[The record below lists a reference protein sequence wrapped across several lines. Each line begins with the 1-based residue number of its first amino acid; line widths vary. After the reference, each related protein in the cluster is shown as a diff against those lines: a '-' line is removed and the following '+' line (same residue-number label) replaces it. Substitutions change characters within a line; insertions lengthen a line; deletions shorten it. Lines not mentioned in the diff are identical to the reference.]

1 MNETQL
7 VPSNLT
13 GLAPAMAGS
22 SIVKGLNN
30 VARQQYISENLKRA
44 VDWKIFELTSAL
56 IDEDVDGL
64 DFEESIQWF
73 QPKHA
78 EEVIEERTT
87 EGLCGYPLCSKPLP
101 KSKLNKARYR
111 IDYKEKKIYEIDK
124 SIFYCSVDCLEKC
137 EIWMKHL
144 DMTLPYGRPVVKQ
157 LNLENHKKVTIDDVL
172 DLLEVQTCDPPVV
185 PIIPAAVKSNTD
197 KPANPTNKL
206 NAGTVPLPPPP
217 PSLYQEEADAPPLY
231 QHPLLDE
238 HGAVKNVDFIHGTP
252 VVKKSDNPTPAPKSK
267 PTIVRVD
274 APSVTSNVASSAS
287 TATVASVSTHS
298 LPKSYI
304 PKKVTGHPSKPAQS
318 LDTIKEDENKNN
330 IKPPENNEH
339 EELVDKQE
347 EEEYLKQYH
356 LSSSS
361 PPPKTKQTEI
371 SATIDEMVRTMKELQ
386 IKHHLVPKKKETT
399 EVKQKNSLNLTGDL
413 WQKEASRSK
422 DQENSDSSP
431 HLVPQASVASP
442 LKTSS
447 TGHEINTTSSPLL
460 LHNDEV
466 SPTGGS
472 IKGTASTR
480 KKSVEWNLPDN
491 IKHSPPNSSSAPNL
505 ATFSKDDL
513 LSRSKSQ
520 GEAVATKL
528 VPKNKAGRGAILGLE
543 VKERSEAIPLSAKAI
558 LTKKEPTVTVGTKSI
573 FHSDSALTSD
583 EAQFYSQHIEG
594 HYFQQSSK

>member
-22 SIVKGLNN
+22 SIVKGSNN

-87 EGLCGYPLCSKPLP
+87 EGLCGYPLCSKSLP

-287 TATVASVSTHS
+287 TATVASVSAPP

-399 EVKQKNSLNLTGDL
+399 EMKQKNSLNLTGDL

-431 HLVPQASVASP
+431 HLIPQASVASP

-472 IKGTASTR
+472 IKSTASTR

>member
-7 VPSNLT
+7 VPSNLS
-13 GLAPAMAGS
+13 GLAPAMASS
-22 SIVKGLNN
+22 SIVKGSNN

-44 VDWKIFELTSAL
+44 VDWKIFELISAL
-56 IDEDVDGL
+56 IDEEVDGL

-172 DLLEVQTCDPPVV
+172 DLLEVQTGDPPIA
-185 PIIPAAVKSNTD
+185 PIIPATAKSNTD
-197 KPANPTNKL
+197 KSANPTNKL

-217 PSLYQEEADAPPLY
+217 PSSYQEEADAPPLY

-252 VVKKSDNPTPAPKSK
+252 VVKKSDNTTPAPKSK

-274 APSVTSNVASSAS
+274 APSVTSNVA
-287 TATVASVSTHS
+287 TAASVSTPS

-399 EVKQKNSLNLTGDL
+399 EMKQKNSLNLTGDL

-431 HLVPQASVASP
+431 HLIPQASVASP

-472 IKGTASTR
+472 IKSTASTR